1 MFKKSLLVAAALA
14 LVTTSLHAAPARR
27 KAVRAKPVASQ
38 VAVFHAQAA
47 AAMISAYRAQ
57 HGLGPVALDPRLS
70 QAAAYQARANAQ
82 SGTLSHDVGG
92 SFRQR
97 MAATGGRGYSAENLG
112 AGRMSFDQM
121 FAYWQGSSAHN
132 TNMLVPRFRRV
143 GVAYVDAPGS
153 MYGRFWAMTLAD

>member
-1 MFKKSLLVAAALA
+1 MLRSSLLLAAALA
-14 LVTTSLHAAPARR
+14 LAATSVEAAPSRR
-27 KAVRAKPVASQ
+27 KAVRAPAAPSQ
-38 VAVFHAQAA
+38 VAVFHAQSAA
-47 AAMISAYRAQ
+47 ALISAYRAQ
-57 HGLGPVALDPRLS
+57 HGLGPVVLDPRLN

-97 MAATGGRGYSAENLG
+97 MAATGRRGYSAENLG
-112 AGRMSFDQM
+112 AGRMSFEQM

-132 TNMLVPRFRRV
+132 TNMLVPRFRRI

-153 MYGRFWAMTLAD
+153 MYGRFWALTLAD